1 MEGVSGRLSSMG
13 KFKKAIGIFFIFL
26 MVVLAGGRIATQ
38 YYKLKDSYLLQ
49 ISSHGLKAL
58 AYYELR
64 QYSKASLAWRDHFG
78 LSYDPNLI
86 EILKTAL
93 RKQIEENPDKIENYL
108 RLADLYFF
116 VADYPN
122 AMITYQNALQKN
134 RNLYEAKVGL
144 ASCLMVQGKYR
155 ESQAVFEDLFSQDS
169 FEKTKTGFLNF
180 LVALDKLRNSK
191 TPNKGDRYLTLAYA
205 YRYLSAMDGRKSED
219 AIAYSEKA
227 VAADKNLDKA
237 FLCKGVI
244 YTQKKDYELALEQL
258 SKGLVLNPLS
268 AEAYSRMA
276 SIYGEMGNL
285 EKELEYYKKA
295 VAAEEK
301 NPHYAYNLGQILQ
314 KKYGDINQANLYFQ
328 KAYEIDP
335 DNFAYASSVGY
346 TLEMLRQLNEA
357 LEVYDT
363 IIRKNPENP
372 EGYVLKAHCFIRME
386 RYEEA
391 MNLFL
396 KAHTMSPLNFEAA
409 RDLGLAYSNLKKF
422 ENAISITEYAL
433 RIKPYD
439 VDTLYFLQ
447 YLYRRQGKYEEAYR
461 AIKEILRIQPNHS
474 GAQRVL
480 LYLQGNLSKRQ
491 S

>member
-1 MEGVSGRLSSMG
+1 MG
-13 KFKKAIGIFFIFL
+13 KSKKTFGIIFIFL
-26 MVVLAGGRIATQ
+26 IAIIGGDHFVTQ
-38 YYKLKDSYLLQ
+38 YYKLKNSQLLQ
-49 ISSHGLKAL
+49 FSSNGIKAL
-58 AYYELR
+58 VFYELR
-64 QYSKASLAWRDHFG
+64 QYSKASQAWRDHFG

-93 RKQIEENPDKIENYL
+93 RKQIEENPDKIDNYL
-108 RLADLYFF
+108 RLADLYFS

-122 AMITYQNALQKN
+122 SMITYQKALEEN
-134 RNLYEAKVGL
+134 GNIYDAKVGL
-144 ASCLMVQGKYR
+144 ASSLMVQGKYP
-155 ESQAVFEDLFSQDS
+155 ESQAVFEDLLNQDYH
-169 FEKTKTGFLNF
+169 EKNITSFLNF
-180 LVALDKLRNSK
+180 LVALDKLKNSK
-191 TPNKGDRYLTLAYA
+191 TPNKGDLYLTLAYA
-205 YRYLSAMDGRKSED
+205 YRYLSILDSRKSEE
-219 AIAYSEKA
+219 AIAYSDKA
-227 VAADKNLDKA
+227 ISANKNLDKA

-244 YTQKKDYELALEQL
+244 YTQEKNYELALEQF

-276 SIYGEMGNL
+276 YIFGEVGNL
-285 EKELEYYKKA
+285 EKELEYYKRA
-295 VAAEEK
+295 VATEEK

-314 KKYGDINQANLYFQ
+314 KKYGDINQANLYLK

-335 DNFAYASSVGY
+335 DNFVYASAFGY
-346 TLEMLRQLNEA
+346 TLEMLRQFNDA
-357 LEVYDT
+357 LDVYDT
-363 IIRKNPENP
+363 VIRKNPENP

-396 KAHTMSPLNFEAA
+396 KAHTMSPLNFDAA

-447 YLYRRQGKYEEAYR
+447 YLYRRQGKYAEAYR
-461 AIKEILRIQPNHS
+461 AVKEILRIQPNHS

-480 LYLQGNLSKRQ
+480 LYLQGNLGKRQ